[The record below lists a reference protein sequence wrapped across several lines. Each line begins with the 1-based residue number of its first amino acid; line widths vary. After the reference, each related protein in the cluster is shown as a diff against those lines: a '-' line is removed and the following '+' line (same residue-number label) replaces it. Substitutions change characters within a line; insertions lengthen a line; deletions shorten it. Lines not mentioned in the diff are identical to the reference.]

1 MIQDKIW
8 KEDWIMEELKNG
20 IYDKDNWYN
29 WDGDYYFPEYYLGK
43 GLFLDEATKLKEQRV
58 KKYTENTNEYSKNA
72 ILGKYGRAR
81 LNYIKTHKRG
91 LYAELLMNGTLN
103 KHLAETDRTAT
114 ERINRIIKE
123 MAEQENTN
131 EQLKEIN
138 QLLWVGLMNNYK
150 HSAEEIVY
158 NEIIFS

>member
-1 MIQDKIW
+1 M
-8 KEDWIMEELKNG
+8 
-20 IYDKDNWYN
+20 
-29 WDGDYYFPEYYLGK
+29 
-43 GLFLDEATKLKEQRV
+43 FLDEATKLKEQRV

-131 EQLKEIN
+131 EQLKETN

>member
-1 MIQDKIW
+1 
-8 KEDWIMEELKNG
+8 MEELKNE
-20 IYDKDNWYN
+20 IYDKDNGFWYKKN
-29 WDGDYYFPEYYLGK
+29 GDYYFPEYYLRK
-43 GLFLDEATKLKEQRV
+43 GLSLEEATRLKEQRI
-58 KKYTENTNEYSKNA
+58 KEDTENNSECCENV

-103 KHLAETDRTAT
+103 KHLAEMDGTAN
-114 ERINRIIKE
+114 ERIKKIVTE

-131 EQLKEIN
+131 EQLKETN

-150 HSAEEIVY
+150 NCAEEIIY
-158 NEIIFS
+158 SELIYC

>member
-1 MIQDKIW
+1 
-8 KEDWIMEELKNG
+8 MEELKNE
-20 IYDKDNWYN
+20 IYDKDNGFWYKR
-29 WDGDYYFPEYYLGK
+29 DGDYYFPEYYLGK
-43 GLFLDEATKLKEQRV
+43 GLSLEEATRLKKQRV
-58 KKYTENTNEYSKNA
+58 KEYTENTTESSENT

-91 LYAELLMNGTLN
+91 LYAELLMSGTLN
-103 KHLAETDRTAT
+103 KHLAEIDRTAT

-131 EQLKEIN
+131 EQLKETN
-138 QLLWVGLMNNYK
+138 QLLWAGLMNNYK
-150 HSAEEIVY
+150 LSAEEIVY